1 MSTTTAKGR
10 TKIVCTIGPATQSVE
25 QLVRLI
31 EEGMDVARLNFSHGS
46 HDDHLTVMRNVRE
59 ACKQTGEHITVL
71 QDLCGPKI
79 RTGTMKNK
87 KAELKEGSTVVFT
100 TEEIEGDEHRIT
112 TAYKELP
119 EDVKPGDG
127 ILLDDGKL
135 CVRVVSTTKTEVVC
149 KVETGGILGEHKGMN
164 LPGVKL
170 STPSLTEKDL
180 DDLEF
185 GLKNDIDY
193 VALSF
198 VRSADDIRS
207 LRGHILKQ
215 VKHFVPIIAKIE
227 MADAIQAIDDII
239 NESDAV
245 MVARG
250 DLGVEMPPEEVPVLQ
265 KMIVRKCNEAGKPVI
280 IATQMLESMI
290 ENPRPTRAEASDVAN
305 AVLDGADAVML
316 SAETSVG
323 KYPIETVKTMNNIIL
338 RTEQQVPEKE
348 IFEKRPFVRDDT
360 VLDAVAQSAC
370 VLAEK
375 VNASAIIPITHSG
388 ATAWRL
394 SRFRPSARIIA
405 VTGEEHVLRR
415 LNLVWGVQ
423 GIVLTDYIGNADAIL
438 HRIKEKLKQDGYL
451 KSGDYIVFTIGIP
464 LMARG
469 LTDTI
474 NVERV
479 D

>member
-265 KMIVRKCNEAGKPVI
+265 KMIVHKCNEAGKPVI

>member
-1 MSTTTAKGR
+1 MKNTTANGR

-31 EEGMDVARLNFSHGS
+31 DAGMDVARLNFSHGS
-46 HDDHLTVMRNVRE
+46 HDDHLAAMQNIRE
-59 ACKQTGEHITVL
+59 ACKQTGEHIAVL

-79 RTGTMKNK
+79 RTGTLKNK
-87 KAELKEGSTVVFT
+87 KAELKEGSTIVFT
-100 TEEIEGDEHRIT
+100 TEEIEGDEHRVS

-119 EDVKPGDG
+119 QDVKPGDS

-135 CVRVVSTTKTEVVC
+135 CVRVVSTAKTEVVC
-149 KVETGGILGEHKGMN
+149 TVETGGILGEHKGMN

-170 STPSLTEKDL
+170 STPSLTEKDI

-185 GLKNDIDY
+185 GLKNDVDY
-193 VALSF
+193 IALSF

-207 LRGHILKQ
+207 LREHCRML

-227 MADAIQAIDDII
+227 MADAIRAIDEII
-239 NESDAV
+239 SESDAV

-323 KYPIETVKTMNNIIL
+323 KYPIETVRTMNNIIL
-338 RTEQQVPEKE
+338 RTEQQIPEKG
-348 IFEKRPFVRDDT
+348 IIEKRPFVKDDT

-375 VNASAIIPITHSG
+375 INASALIPITHSG

-415 LNLVWGVQ
+415 LNLVWGVR
-423 GIVLTDYIGNADAIL
+423 GIVLTDYIGSADTIL
-438 HRIKEKLKQDGYL
+438 HRIKEKLKQEGYL
-451 KSGDYIVFTIGIP
+451 KSGDYVIFTIGIP

>member
-1 MSTTTAKGR
+1 MTNTIVNGR

-25 QLVRLI
+25 QLAGLI
-31 EEGMDVARLNFSHGS
+31 GAGMDVARLNFSHGS
-46 HDDHLTVMRNVRE
+46 HDDHLTAMINIRQ
-59 ACKQTGEHITVL
+59 ACKQTGEHVAIL

-79 RTGTMKNK
+79 RTGRLKNK
-87 KAELKEGSTVVFT
+87 KVELKKGATIVFT
-100 TEEIEGDEHRIT
+100 TEEIDGDEHRVT

-119 EDVKPGDG
+119 EDVKPGDS
-127 ILLDDGKL
+127 IFLDDGNL
-135 CVRVVSTTKTEVVC
+135 CVRVVSTAKTEVMC
-149 KVETGGILGEHKGMN
+149 TVETGGILGEHKGMN

-193 VALSF
+193 IALSF
-198 VRSADDIRS
+198 VRSANDIRS
-207 LRGHILKQ
+207 LREHIRLQ
-215 VKHFVPIIAKIE
+215 MKHFVPIIAKIE
-227 MADAIQAIDDII
+227 MADAILAIDDII
-239 NESDAV
+239 KESDAV

-250 DLGVEMPPEEVPVLQ
+250 DLGVEMSPEEVPVLQ

-338 RTEQQVPEKE
+338 RTEQQIPQKE
-348 IFEKRPFVRDDT
+348 IIEKRSFVCDDPI
-360 VLDAVAQSAC
+360 LDAVAQSAC

-388 ATAWRL
+388 GTAWRL
-394 SRFRPSARIIA
+394 SRFRPFARIIA

-415 LNLVWGVQ
+415 LNLVWGVR

-438 HRIKEKLKQDGYL
+438 HRIKEKLKQEGYL
-451 KSGDYIVFTIGIP
+451 KSGDYIIFTIGIP

-479 D
+479 E